1 MLGHPDAPVA
11 PLLGV
16 HRHVP
21 GVVERAARVGLLG
34 DTNEV
39 EDGQWY
45 HALVLARL
53 WMTSVRRTA
62 GSTTYGLPRNG
73 PAAPECRRRIR
84 ARTFNGAVP
93 EPHECAKRDRKSTRL
108 NSSH

>member
-1 MLGHPDAPVA
+1 MGDDDRGRRTGDAGHVVMLGHPDAPVA

-53 WMTSVRRTA
+53 WMTSVRRTRSEERRV
-62 GSTTYGLPRNG
+62 GKEWVG
-73 PAAPECRRRIR
+73 PFRIWGR
-84 ARTFNGAVP
+84 P
-93 EPHECAKRDRKSTRL
+93 DY
-108 NSSH
+108 

>member
-1 MLGHPDAPVA
+1 MGDDDRGRRTGDAGHVVMLGHPDAPVA

-45 HALVLARL
+45 NAMVLARL

-62 GSTTYGLPRNG
+62 GSTTYGMPRNG
-73 PAAPECRRRIR
+73 QAARSEEQEAEIQ
-84 ARTFNGAVP
+84 
-93 EPHECAKRDRKSTRL
+93 
-108 NSSH
+108 

>member
-1 MLGHPDAPVA
+1 MGDDDRGRRTGDAGHVVMLGHPDAPVA

-62 GSTTYGLPRNG
+62 GSTTYGLRSEERRVG
-73 PAAPECRRRIR
+73 KEC
-84 ARTFNGAVP
+84 V
-93 EPHECAKRDRKSTRL
+93 STCRSRWL
-108 NSSH
+108 PYH